1 MEKSIFEEM
10 APWVGDNARFPRV
23 GDDGFDGFEFASSQ
37 VETIHNEACENTKL
51 DTASEIIRALARS
64 DMDSE
69 RDFLLAVKIAAESA
83 V

>member
-1 MEKSIFEEM
+1 MKKTVFDEI

-23 GDDGFDGFEFASSQ
+23 GDDGFDGFVFAASQ